1 MCSPHVRSGELCF
14 TLLRAQYMHI
24 LFGILCTGN
33 LSLLPIHSFI
43 ISHLFMS
50 VWAHEYSFY
59 TLGYNQ
65 ILLYFVAK
73 IVLVLTTGSSFSSS
87 WLIPVSVCV
96 RVCVL
101 TLTFRRCK
109 DILLESAI
117 SPKSPGSCL
126 WRIVL
131 ETKICVLDILAS
143 RCSQLTD

>member
-59 TLGYNQ
+59 TLRYNQ

-73 IVLVLTTGSSFSSS
+73 IVLVLASDSFSVVSCIIWYISS
-87 WLIPVSVCV
+87 MCVCVCVVCFKHFFSVSV
-96 RVCVL
+96 
-101 TLTFRRCK
+101 
-109 DILLESAI
+109 II
-117 SPKSPGSCL
+117 
-126 WRIVL
+126 
-131 ETKICVLDILAS
+131 
-143 RCSQLTD
+143 RCSRLIMDSSCPGPRISHSPRILVPFIRGQY